1 MLREEDLKAAVDS
14 GVITAAQQ
22 AALESQAAS
31 RHAAR
36 PFIAGRDERFRFLR
50 GFNDVFLSL
59 GVVLVTGA
67 FLTQWSPNFG
77 SGAPGLFAGAAVLW
91 AISEVLVGRYKA
103 VLPGMAA
110 VLGIGLLCSLAG
122 GQWAISAGINAVA
135 NGTLKPDS
143 WANFPFGVWLAGV
156 GCGGLAVL
164 LFYLRFRLPFAL
176 LPLAAGVMAT
186 VLLAIAQRFGVETT
200 WALINTSALALGLAT
215 FAMAMRF
222 DSSDPER
229 LTRRSDCGFWL
240 HLAAAPFIVHPV
252 ISLLAKGSSIAGSL
266 LTIGVVAV
274 LGAVALIIDRR
285 ALLVSSL
292 SYFGI
297 AVGYL
302 VTHSQDGRFGQN
314 GASAGM
320 TTTLLL
326 LGGFVIMMGLG
337 WHTLR
342 GILLKPFAGSC
353 WLTKLPPVQK

>member
-1 MLREEDLKAAVDS
+1 MLREEDLKAAVDA

-59 GVVLVTGA
+59 GVMLVTGA
-67 FLTQWSPNFG
+67 FLTQWSPQFNT
-77 SGAPGLFAGAAVLW
+77 GAPVLFTGAAVLW
-91 AISEVLVGRYKA
+91 VISEVLVGRYKA
-103 VLPGMAA
+103 VLPGMTA

-122 GQWAISAGINAVA
+122 GQWAVSAGIDAVA
-135 NGTLKPDS
+135 RGTFKPDS
-143 WANFPFGVWLAGV
+143 WASFPFGVWLAGV
-156 GCGGLAVL
+156 GCGGLAML

-176 LPLAAGVMAT
+176 LPLAAGAMAT

-215 FAMAMRF
+215 FAVAMRF

-252 ISLLAKGSSIAGSL
+252 ISLLAKGNTIGASL
-266 LTIGVVAV
+266 LTIAVVAV
-274 LGAVALIIDRR
+274 LGTVALIIDRR

-314 GASAGM
+314 GTGGI

-326 LGGFVIMMGLG
+326 LGGFVILMGLG

-342 GILLKPFAGSC
+342 GILLKPFAGSG

>member
-1 MLREEDLKAAVDS
+1 MLRNEDLKAAVDA
-14 GVITAAQQ
+14 GVITPAQQ
-22 AALESQAAS
+22 AALERQAAS

-50 GFNDVFLSL
+50 GFNDVFLTL
-59 GVVLVTGA
+59 GVLLVTGA
-67 FLTQWSPNFG
+67 FLTQWLPNFS
-77 SGAPGLFAGAAVLW
+77 SGAPVLIAGAAVLW
-91 AISEVLVGRYKA
+91 AISEVLVARHKA

-110 VLGIGLLCSLAG
+110 VLGIGLLCSLTG
-122 GQWAISAGINAVA
+122 GQWAISAGIDAVA
-135 NGTLKPDS
+135 RGTSGP
-143 WANFPFGVWLAGV
+143 ANWSSFPFGVWLAGV

-176 LPLAAGVMAT
+176 LPLAAGAMAT
-186 VLLAIAQRFGVETT
+186 VLLSVAQRFGVDTT

-222 DSSDPER
+222 DTSDPER

-252 ISLLAKGSSIAGSL
+252 VSLLAKGDSITASL

-302 VTHSQDGRFGQN
+302 VTHAHDGRFGQN
-314 GASAGM
+314 GASGGM

-326 LGGFVIMMGLG
+326 LGGFVILMGLG
-337 WHTLR
+337 WHRLR
-342 GILLKPFAGSC
+342 GILLIPFAGAS
-353 WLTKLPPVQK
+353 WLAKLPPVQP